1 MTQIPADIVAVNDYI
16 PYAKTVMSP
25 QAWAY
30 FNGGVGDELLL
41 RRNVEAAQNYQIW
54 PRVLRD
60 MSAAHTRFSLNTG
73 LSGAKQEYAFP
84 IFLAPVAYQRMAHPD
99 GELASALAAA
109 AMQTPFIISM
119 QASVDLATLVQQAP
133 GPQWLQWY
141 WQADQVGSQRLLDQ
155 AVALGIEAIVLTLDA
170 PVNGVRNTEQRAQF
184 VLPDG
189 IEAVNLRG
197 IQQAVI
203 PVAQAGQSP
212 LFGSGFLAQTPS
224 WTEVA
229 HFIAQCP
236 LPVYVKGI
244 LHPADAQQA
253 VQIGAAGVIVSNH
266 GGRVLD
272 AAPTTLQALPAVV
285 QAVAGQVPVLVD
297 GGIRRGTDIFIALA
311 LGAQA
316 VLIGR
321 PYIYALAVAGA
332 AGVAHVLH
340 LLRTELEVTMALAGC
355 ATLAEIKT
363 AEIKTV
369 GLT

>member
-1 MTQIPADIVAVNDYI
+1 MVQIPADIAAVHDYL
-16 PYAKTVMSP
+16 PYAKQVMSP

-30 FNGGVGDELLL
+30 FSGGVADEKLL
-41 RRNVEAAQNYQIW
+41 RSSITAAANYQIW
-54 PRVLRD
+54 PRVLQD
-60 MSAAHTRFSLNTG
+60 FSEAHTRFT
-73 LSGAKQEYAFP
+73 LSGTRQEYAFP

-109 AMQTPFIISM
+109 AMKTPFIISM
-119 QASVDLATLVQQAP
+119 QASVDLQTLAQQAP

-141 WQADQVGSQRLLDQ
+141 WQTDTAGSQRLLDQ
-155 AVALGIEAIVLTLDA
+155 AVALGIEAIVLTVDA
-170 PVNGVRNTEQRAQF
+170 PVNGIRNTEQRAQF
-184 VLPDG
+184 ALPQD
-189 IEAVNLRG
+189 IEAINLKG
-197 IQQAVI
+197 IKQRAL
-203 PVAQAGQSP
+203 PRCEAGQSP
-212 LFGSGFLAQTPS
+212 LFGNDFLANTAPS
-224 WTEVA
+224 WEQTTQ
-229 HFIAQCP
+229 FIAQCP
-236 LPVYVKGI
+236 LPVYLKGI

-253 VQIGAAGVIVSNH
+253 VQAGAAGIIVSNH

-272 AAPTTLQALPAVV
+272 LMPTSLQALPAVV
-285 QAVAGQVPVLVD
+285 QAVAGQVPVLMD

-355 ATLAEIKT
+355 ATLADIRDAAIT
-363 AEIKTV
+363 STP
-369 GLT
+369 